1 MEFLKQFDTYS
12 IKARVFPAI
21 IAALPTL
28 ALLFIIVPWDHLGIS
43 QAIASFMGAIL
54 VFAFADMAR
63 NRGKNIQTKLGSG
76 ETPEQWY
83 RDNPDLP
90 EVSKSLFRSFV
101 AEQLKQEAPTANEE
115 EFNPA
120 KANDFYRAANAW
132 LRDRTR
138 DTSKFS
144 MLFGENITYGFR
156 RNLLGLKKIAII
168 CNVLVLGFCSAVF
181 YLKLSY
187 FVALPRLEEKL
198 VIVMAA
204 VLLHTAYMIIAVNKK
219 AVWQASRAYGRQLIL
234 SCDTLMNNAP
244 RTTKE
249 IDTTTV

>member
-21 IAALPTL
+21 IAGLPTL

-43 QAIASFMGAIL
+43 QAIASFMGVVL

-63 NRGKNIQTKLGSG
+63 HRGKNIQTKLGSG
-76 ETPEQWY
+76 ETPEQWH
-83 RDNPDLP
+83 RDNSDLP
-90 EVSKSLFRSFV
+90 EVSKSLFRNFV
-101 AEQLKQEAPTANEE
+101 ADHLKQEAPTANEE
-115 EFNPA
+115 EFDTT

-156 RNLLGLKKIAII
+156 RNLLGLKTIAII
-168 CNVLVLGFCSAVF
+168 CNLLVLAFCIAV
-181 YLKLSY
+181 LY
-187 FVALPRLEEKL
+187 FKPTYFEELPRIDEKL
-198 VIVMAA
+198 IIVMAA
-204 VLLHTAYMIIAVNKK
+204 VLLHTAYMIFSVNKK
-219 AVWQASRAYGRQLIL
+219 AVLDASRAYGRQLIL
-234 SCDTLMNNAP
+234 SCDTLMNNAHQ
-244 RTTKE
+244 TAQKK
-249 IDTTTV
+249 

>member
-21 IAALPTL
+21 IAGLPTL

-43 QAIASFMGAIL
+43 QAIASFMGVVL

-63 NRGKNIQTKLGSG
+63 HRGKDIQTKLGSG
-76 ETPEQWY
+76 ETPEQWH
-83 RDNPDLP
+83 RANADLP
-90 EVSKSLFRSFV
+90 EVSKSLFRKFI

-115 EFNPA
+115 KFNTA
-120 KANDFYRAANAW
+120 EANDFYRAANAW

-156 RNLLGLKKIAII
+156 RNLLGLKTIAII
-168 CNVLVLGFCSAVF
+168 CNVFVLAFCVGILFFSPT
-181 YLKLSY
+181 Y
-187 FVALPRLEEKL
+187 FEALPRIDEKL
-198 VIVMAA
+198 IIVMAA
-204 VLLHTAYMIIAVNKK
+204 VLLHTAYMVFSVNKK
-219 AVWQASRAYGRQLIL
+219 AVWEASRAYGRQLIL
-234 SCDTLMNNAP
+234 SCDTLMNNANQ
-244 RTTKE
+244 TAQKK
-249 IDTTTV
+249 